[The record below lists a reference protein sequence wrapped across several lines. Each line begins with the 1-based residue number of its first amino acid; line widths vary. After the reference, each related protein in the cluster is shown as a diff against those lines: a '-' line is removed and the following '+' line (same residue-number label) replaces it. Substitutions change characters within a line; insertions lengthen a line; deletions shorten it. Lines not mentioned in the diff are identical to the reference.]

1 MVLNVDDDGD
11 YDDGDDGDEDD
22 DDSSFRAVT
31 GRKAWVAPVC
41 LSLAPR
47 AQFAPFTEDDQLQV
61 LRKCVLRMADNS
73 RIYWCSIVQLQYKN
87 KI

>member
-1 MVLNVDDDGD
+1 MPAVGRPWPSDDDDDDDDGG
-11 YDDGDDGDEDD
+11 DGDN
-22 DDSSFRAVT
+22 DSLRAVT

-61 LRKCVLRMADNS
+61 LRKCFNLVL
-73 RIYWCSIVQLQYKN
+73 
-87 KI
+87 

>member
-1 MVLNVDDDGD
+1 MVMVLNVDDDGD
-11 YDDGDDGDEDD
+11 YDDGNGGDEDD

-61 LRKCVLRMADNS
+61 LRKCFNLVL
-73 RIYWCSIVQLQYKN
+73 
-87 KI
+87 